1 MRFFADF
8 QPLWVKTTKSL
19 VPGWILVFV
28 LKIGFLASLAYA
40 TTAASTRMEFFWNS
54 VNERE
59 FSAARDGVDVEI
71 AKRSLLRRHH

>member
-1 MRFFADF
+1 MRLFAEF
-8 QPLWVKTTKSL
+8 SNIVKTAKSL

-40 TTAASTRMEFFWNS
+40 TTAAAVLAAAPSSTRMEFFWNS

-59 FSAARDGVDVEI
+59 FSA
-71 AKRSLLRRHH
+71 